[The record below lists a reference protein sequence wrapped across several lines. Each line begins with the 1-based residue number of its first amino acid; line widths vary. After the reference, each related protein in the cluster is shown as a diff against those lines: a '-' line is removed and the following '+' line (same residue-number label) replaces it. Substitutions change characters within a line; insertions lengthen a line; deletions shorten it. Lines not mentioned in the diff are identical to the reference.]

1 MNTIPSAGPTA
12 RGAIRRSAA
21 FGAVGIL
28 TVGLALGVAAP
39 ASAHN
44 YLVSSTPAEGDVLTA
59 LPDEFVITTNDD
71 LLSLGDGAGGF
82 AMQVQD
88 AAGLYYGD
96 GCVTVAGPSMTAAA
110 SLGAPGAYV
119 LTWQAVSID
128 GHTID
133 GQIPFSWTPDDIT
146 QSSEG
151 RATAPVCGEVLEQ
164 PETDPTPTATADT
177 EATAPPASAGDDS
190 GIPGELLWIG
200 GGVLA
205 VVAAAAITMLVLSR
219 RKKA

>member
-1 MNTIPSAGPTA
+1 MNPIPSAGPPA

-21 FGAVGIL
+21 LGAVGIL
-28 TVGLALGVAAP
+28 TVGLAIGIAAP

-44 YLVSSTPAEGDVLTA
+44 YLVSSTPAEGEVLTA
-59 LPDEFVITTNDD
+59 LPDDFVITTNDD
-71 LLSLGDGAGGF
+71 LLSLGTDAGGF

-96 GCVTVAGPSMTAAA
+96 GCVTVSGPSMTAAA

-133 GQIPFSWTPDDIT
+133 GQIPFTWTPDDIT
-146 QSSEG
+146 ESSEG

-164 PETDPTPTATADT
+164 QGADPTPAATDAA
-177 EATAPPASAGDDS
+177 EATAPPASADEDS
-190 GIPGELLWIG
+190 GIPSELLWIG
-200 GGVLA
+200 GAVVA
-205 VVAAAAITMLVLSR
+205 VVAAAATTMLVLSR
-219 RKKA
+219 RKKV